1 MSRFRAGFDDGSGL
15 EMVIDTTQPEGG
27 KIIAVTNHGC
37 GCCKPDTTLEH
48 AAQAVVIATAL
59 NSQERYRRMEQALLK
74 IAEMGTGTSS
84 ATAIYRAGKIAQKAL
99 KP

>member
-1 MSRFRAGFDDGSGL
+1 
-15 EMVIDTTQPEGG
+15 
-27 KIIAVTNHGC
+27 
-37 GCCKPDTTLEH
+37 
-48 AAQAVVIATAL
+48 VVIATAL